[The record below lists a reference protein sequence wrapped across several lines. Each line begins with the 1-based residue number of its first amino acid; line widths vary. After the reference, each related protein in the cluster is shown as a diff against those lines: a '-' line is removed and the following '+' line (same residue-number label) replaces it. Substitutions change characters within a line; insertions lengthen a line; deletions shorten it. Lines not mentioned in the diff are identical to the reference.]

1 MLNKEIPFLRI
12 GLPLCAGIITG
23 LYFKPDSL
31 FLLLSTLVIVCGYCI
46 SLFFNKYPINL
57 IYGFSFSAALFLT
70 GLILYTNEKNKI
82 SILKPEPSQFVCTLS
97 DYPLEK
103 EKSIRLEVELNQMKT
118 KNGMIQ
124 VNGSMIVYN
133 KKESILSSLM
143 PGDYLFIKCTPTDII
158 NRGNPD
164 EFDYRFYMQNQGIR
178 YSAYAQSIDI
188 MRIKEPD
195 RRRLRHKALIIRQ
208 KIINMYQKR
217 GINGDTLALVAAI
230 TLGQKNLL
238 DPEQKQSFMKA
249 GVMHIMAVSGLH
261 AVILSFFIF
270 KMLFFLGGRFNII
283 RIIFTLLILWSFA
296 FVTGLTPSVLRAT
309 LMFSFLQAGL
319 LMKRPVNSI
328 NSVLA
333 SAFVLILIR
342 PSVIFDAGFQ
352 LSYSAVIFIISF
364 YSKLYDKLQFKNMVP
379 DKIWQL
385 TVVSLVAQAGTLSLT
400 IMLFNRFPVLF
411 ILSNITIVPLS
422 SLLIIIGCLVPMTF
436 PVEFLSNFFASV
448 LGFLTGLT
456 ETLTKAVSV
465 IPWSTIENIGMT
477 KTESILL
484 ALTIWL
490 FCIHLLNKE
499 TLSLKIPIT
508 LFLLFIVAGTGKSI
522 SNRTTNELI
531 VYNSIGS
538 SDIGI
543 RTGNTLN
550 LFSDSVSIKT
560 DILKHCATRGLKI
573 RMNNRYNG
581 NRYVKAGKKDI
592 LICNALT
599 NSILKNTN
607 PEIVILVGTYPKIE
621 KDLQPPLSL
630 KKLIISSEVS
640 TGFSLQ
646 SKLISKEIDTI
657 HFVRKS
663 GAYISRL

>member
-23 LYFKPDSL
+23 LYFKPDTL
-31 FLLLSTLVIVCGYCI
+31 FLVLSTLFIGCGFCI

-57 IYGFSFSAALFLT
+57 IYGLSFSAALYIS
-70 GLILYTNEKNKI
+70 GLILYTHEKNKI
-82 SILKPEPSQFVCTLS
+82 SILEPEPSQFVCTLS
-97 DYPLEK
+97 DYALEK
-103 EKSIRLEVELNQMKT
+103 DKSFRLEVELNQMKT
-118 KNGMIQ
+118 ENGMIPI
-124 VNGSMIVYN
+124 NGSMIVYN
-133 KKESILSSLM
+133 KKDRILSSLM
-143 PGDYLFIKCTPTDII
+143 PGDHLSVKCTPIDIV
-158 NRGNPD
+158 NRGNPN

-178 YSAYAQSIDI
+178 YYAYAQSIDI
-188 MRIKEPD
+188 MRTGKPD
-195 RRRLRHKALIIRQ
+195 HRRLAHKALIIRQ
-208 KIINMYQKR
+208 KIINMYEKR
-217 GINGDTLALVAAI
+217 GIKGDTLALVAAI

-238 DPEQKQSFMKA
+238 DPEQKQFFMKA

-261 AVILSFFIF
+261 AVILSFFVF

-309 LMFSFLQAGL
+309 LMFSFLQAGM

-352 LSYSAVIFIISF
+352 LSYSAVIFIICF
-364 YSKLYDKLQFKNMVP
+364 YQKLYDKLQFKNQVP

-411 ILSNITIVPLS
+411 IISNITIVPLS
-422 SLLIIIGCLVPMTF
+422 SLLIIIGCLVPLTF

-465 IPWSTIENIGMT
+465 LPWSTIENIGMT
-477 KTESILL
+477 KTESVLL

-490 FCIHLLNKE
+490 FCIYLLNKE
-499 TLSLKIPIT
+499 TFSLKIPVT
-508 LFLLFIVAGTGKSI
+508 LFLLFILAGTIKSI
-522 SNRTTNELI
+522 SSRTSNELI
-531 VYNSIGS
+531 VYNTIGS

-550 LFSDSVSIKT
+550 LFSDSTAIKP
-560 DILKHCATRGLKI
+560 DVLRHCATRGLKI
-573 RMNNRYNG
+573 RMNNRDNG
-581 NRYVKAGKKDI
+581 SRYIKTGKKDI

-599 NSILKNTN
+599 NSILKRTN
-607 PEIVILVGTYPKIE
+607 PEIVILVGLYPEIE
-621 KDLQPPLSL
+621 MGVFPPPSV

-640 TGFSLQ
+640 SGFSLQ
-646 SKLISKEIDTI
+646 GQLISKEIDTI
-657 HFVRKS
+657 HFVKKS
-663 GAYISRL
+663 GAYITRL